1 MLSEEPRPPSLVVRR
16 ILLGALLGALAL
28 FCVVVIGPLI
38 VPITWAAIL
47 AYTSW
52 PAYRFLRRAC
62 GERRQVAA
70 LLMTLLVAVTLI
82 VPMCWI
88 AVLLQD
94 EVTTSRQALLAYRTG
109 GPSALP
115 AFLASLPW
123 LGDKI
128 QPAFDRYATDPLM
141 IRQLL
146 LDWAEGSRAQ
156 LLELAGNV
164 GRNVARLFL
173 TILTM
178 FFFYRD
184 GENLVRQAD
193 RVLSRFFGQR
203 LDPYVRAAGGM
214 TRAVIYGLLITALVQ
229 GVVGGI
235 GYAIFGVQAPT
246 LFGALTAIASVIPL
260 VGTLLVWGPVGLW
273 LIATGHLWTGLGLL
287 AWGAL
292 LVHPA
297 DNLLRPLI
305 ISSATRIPFLLIL
318 FGVLG
323 GLAAFGL
330 VGLFVGPVALT
341 VATAVWREW
350 LTDDESPA

>member
-1 MLSEEPRPPSLVVRR
+1 MLSDEPRPAAPVVRR
-16 ILLGALLGALAL
+16 VLLGALLGALAL
-28 FCVVVIGPLI
+28 LCFVVIGPLV

-52 PAYRFLRRAC
+52 PAYRHLRRAC
-62 GERRQVAA
+62 RERRRLAA

-82 VPMCWI
+82 VPMCWV

-94 EVTTSRQALLAYRTG
+94 EVAAFKQALLAYRTG
-109 GPSALP
+109 GPSPVP
-115 AFLASLPW
+115 AFLRTLPW
-123 LGDKI
+123 LGDRI

-141 IRQLL
+141 VRQLL
-146 LDWAEGSRAQ
+146 LDWAEGSRTQ
-156 LLELAGNV
+156 LLNLAGSV
-164 GRNVARLFL
+164 GRNLAKLFL
-173 TILTM
+173 TILTL

-184 GENLVRQAD
+184 GESLAGQAA
-193 RVLSRFFGQR
+193 RVLRRFFGER

-235 GYAIFGVQAPT
+235 GYAIFRVEAPT
-246 LFGALTAIASVIPL
+246 LLGCLTAVASVVPL
-260 VGTLLVWGPVGLW
+260 IGTLLVWGPVGLW
-273 LIATGHLWTGLGLL
+273 LIATDHLWAGLGLL

-305 ISSATRIPFLLIL
+305 ISSATRIPFLVIL

-350 LTDDESPA
+350 LVDNESQA